1 MLPNEVQSS
10 ELMLPNEA
18 QSSELML
25 PRKLLCLLKIWIP
38 IHSKK
43 IISKLGQYKSHVI

>member
-38 IHSKK
+38 IYSTK
-43 IISKLGQYKSHVI
+43 IINKLGQYKSHVI